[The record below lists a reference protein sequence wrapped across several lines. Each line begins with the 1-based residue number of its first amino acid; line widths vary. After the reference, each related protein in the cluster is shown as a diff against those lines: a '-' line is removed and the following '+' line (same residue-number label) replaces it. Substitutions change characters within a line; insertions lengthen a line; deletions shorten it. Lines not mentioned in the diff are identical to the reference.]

1 MGNSLSG
8 DLLDIVIVILS
19 GLVAINLV
27 LASAL
32 VTTIRQ
38 ERARRAR
45 DTRPGSSGR
54 PSPGPGSGSV

>member
-1 MGNSLSG
+1 MGNPLSV
-8 DLLDIVIVILS
+8 DSLDIVIVILS

-38 ERARRAR
+38 ERARKAR
-45 DTRPGSSGR
+45 DTRRGA
-54 PSPGPGSGSV
+54 SPGPGSGSV

>member
-1 MGNSLSG
+1 MGNALSG
-8 DLLDIVIVILS
+8 DSLDIVIVILS

-38 ERARRAR
+38 ERARKDR
-45 DTRPGSSGR
+45 DPRRGA
-54 PSPGPGSGSV
+54 SPGPGSGSV

>member
-1 MGNSLSG
+1 MGNPLSG
-8 DLLDIVIVILS
+8 DSLDIVIVILS

-38 ERARRAR
+38 ERARKAR
-45 DTRPGSSGR
+45 DTRRG
-54 PSPGPGSGSV
+54 PSAGQGSGSV